1 MSDEIASYG
10 WTAVPRDR
18 SNVPSAEEAAAPQT
32 NAAAVDI
39 TGIWPDNEL
48 MKKAREY
55 AKRELPTE
63 TYNHSFR
70 VYAYGKPL
78 HLISSGF
85 RKKGITPFSPH
96 TNNSESPLNT
106 PAPIQTETDTHRKL
120 GHQIV
125 TQYLPDWKSS
135 TFFETWALTCLFHDI
150 GTTVQNMSSTHM
162 SFDFQGGFIALAKLQ
177 EFGAPK
183 IQAESVAEAIIRHQ
197 DPGETGTISA
207 MGQLIQTSTLQLMF
221 MLILLATLDTP
232 RSQAK
237 PPRLVSSLLS
247 TSCSETAAR
256 SKI

>member
-1 MSDEIASYG
+1 MSDEIGSYG

-48 MKKAREY
+48 TKKAR
-55 AKRELPTE
+55 
-63 TYNHSFR
+63 
-70 VYAYGKPL
+70 
-78 HLISSGF
+78 
-85 RKKGITPFSPH
+85 
-96 TNNSESPLNT
+96 
-106 PAPIQTETDTHRKL
+106 
-120 GHQIV
+120 HQIV

-150 GTTVQNMSSTHM
+150 GTTARNMSSTHM

-177 EFGAPK
+177 ELGAAK

-207 MGQLIQTSTLQLMF
+207 MGQLIQVATELDNMGWQPHLISREVIEAVTRQL
-221 MLILLATLDTP
+221 
-232 RSQAK
+232 
-237 PPRLVSSLLS
+237 PRLGWS
-247 TSCSETAAR
+247 TCFSQQIRKEIEQKPWCHSTAIPGFADAVAGNELM
-256 SKI
+256 KPYE